1 MNEFAA
7 NQFASVFILHDF
19 GRLLYKSKRF
29 EPRIAVR
36 LNAGFG
42 MLNNPDQHKNIALK
56 DFRRGYYESGLLINS
71 ILKSSFSNLGVGA
84 FYRFGPYNT
93 GSFNYD
99 LTIKLSLG
107 FSF

>member
-1 MNEFAA
+1 MNNFVV

-29 EPRIAVR
+29 EPRIGLR

-42 MLNNPDQHKNIALK
+42 ILNNPEQHKNINAQ

-71 ILKSSFSNLGVGA
+71 ILKSSFSNLGIGA

-93 GSFNYD
+93 GNLKDDF
-99 LTIKLSLG
+99 TVKLSLG